1 MSNRSDVIVPRQGI
15 VPESATAHVKELFV
29 PASRVEVARREAAQL
44 DALDINQVRPQAL
57 RSNLPLQ
64 LSYDDCPGTREESIR
79 TVLCCVAY
87 DSSA

>member
-1 MSNRSDVIVPRQGI
+1 

-57 RSNLPLQ
+57 RSNQ
-64 LSYDDCPGTREESIR
+64 LSYDDCLGTREESIR
-79 TVLCCVAY
+79 TVHVLCCVRQFCVNT
-87 DSSA
+87 SQR